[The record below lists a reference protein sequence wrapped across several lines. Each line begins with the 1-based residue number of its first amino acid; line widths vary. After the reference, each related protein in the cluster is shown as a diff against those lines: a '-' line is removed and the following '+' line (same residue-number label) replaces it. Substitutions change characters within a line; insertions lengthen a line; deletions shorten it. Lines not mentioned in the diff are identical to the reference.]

1 LRRSCYIEVIETLA
15 VVIAFL
21 EYGNPAK
28 TGLLS
33 FQTEK
38 FEQQA
43 IVPYRDPPFLV
54 MIGNIDR
61 VVPWPPAA

>member
-1 LRRSCYIEVIETLA
+1 
-15 VVIAFL
+15 VIAFL

-28 TGLLS
+28 AGLLS

-43 IVPYRDPPFLV
+43 IVPYRNPPFLV

-61 VVPWPPAA
+61 VIPWPPAA